1 MDKNFLRIML
11 YLIICILIGSV
22 VNESNQILFLK
33 NKNSNIIKEIDNK
46 KVENKILKAE
56 LELLDKDMRY
66 ITILVRKDLGMI
78 KHGEKIYRFNN

>member
-1 MDKNFLRIML
+1 ML

-66 ITILVRKDLGMI
+66 ITILARKDLGMI

>member
-66 ITILVRKDLGMI
+66 ITILARKDLGMI

>member
-1 MDKNFLRIML
+1 MDKIFLRIML

-66 ITILVRKDLGMI
+66 ITILARKDLGMI

>member
-1 MDKNFLRIML
+1 M
-11 YLIICILIGSV
+11 IGSV

-66 ITILVRKDLGMI
+66 ITILARKDLGMI